1 MGNKCFGHQ
10 LKKVKNCEEESSPPL
25 HLPTIKKQSIIRTT
39 DDMPNKTS
47 LLLHKIPSTSD
58 NKSLDSNNLENNN
71 NKQIFPPKT
80 PRTIVHTSS
89 LQKRRNSEV
98 NFFFSQLFF

>member
-1 MGNKCFGHQ
+1 MGNKCFSHQ
-10 LKKVKNCEEESSPPL
+10 LKQVKNFEQESSPPL
-25 HLPTIKKQSIIRTT
+25 RLPTIKKQCIIRTT

-47 LLLHKIPSTSD
+47 LILHKIASTTD
-58 NKSLDSNNLENNN
+58 NKSLDSENNN
-71 NKQIFPPKT
+71 NKQFFPPKT

-98 NFFFSQLFF
+98 NFFFLTICF